1 MMVEICSYLR
11 VEDVANLE
19 QTCKQINSEIERT
32 YIWKKQAKMLLRK
45 FQFTF
50 LHKAAQ
56 EFSGQHNENNVKH
69 FSKWI
74 ISILLIT
81 HNAFKEVK
89 WCSFW
94 EEKFCDPDFDVSYCD
109 DDWTFE
115 NHARVVASY
124 HTTWALRISRAMPF
138 LLWMKRM
145 MNVIPTLLIYPY
157 LPISTDYMLLGWRNM
172 FKSKMLYLKLNKTFC
187 GQHYNIK
194 DDNHN
199 DLIVMFIKYIYICG
213 LWKWLPT

>member
-1 MMVEICSYLR
+1 MRLDKIGADMMVEIFSYLR

-81 HNAFKEVK
+81 HNTFKEVK
-89 WCSFW
+89 CCSFW
-94 EEKFCDPDFDVSYCD
+94 EEKFRDPDFDVSYCD

-124 HTTWALRISRAMPF
+124 HTTWALRISRGDTLALKGKSFFVVDEEDDERHTNSINLSLSSNFYGLYATWLKEYVQEQDDILETQQDF
-138 LLWMKRM
+138 LWS
-145 MNVIPTLLIYPY
+145 TL
-157 LPISTDYMLLGWRNM
+157 
-172 FKSKMLYLKLNKTFC
+172 
-187 GQHYNIK
+187 
-194 DDNHN
+194 
-199 DLIVMFIKYIYICG
+199 
-213 LWKWLPT
+213 